1 MKIIIENT
9 TCSTEIAKK
18 MGELIKD
25 QVSIECFEDANF
37 DKVSSILVLCS
48 LNCNYD
54 IKTIDEA
61 VISTFVS
68 GKIRFAR
75 NICQKAKEN
84 GISTICLIVNFEIK
98 NTINEMIA
106 KIIKDIFEHE
116 KDTFSINVIE
126 TNVELMANS
135 NYARM
140 RFGYT
145 ERFTQS
151 NIDKIMT
158 ICTLIESPHNHVGVV
173 YNTLI

>member
-18 MGELIKD
+18 MGKLFKD
-25 QVSIECFEDANF
+25 QVSIECFEDAGF
-37 DKVSSILVLCS
+37 DNVSSILVLCS
-48 LNCNYD
+48 LNCTYD

-61 VISTFVS
+61 VVSTFVS
-68 GKIRFAR
+68 SKIHFAR

-84 GISTICLIVNFEIK
+84 GISTICLVVNFEIK

-116 KDTFSINVIE
+116 KDAFSINVIE

-145 ERFTQS
+145 ECFTQS
-151 NIDKIMT
+151 NIDKITT
-158 ICTLIESPHNHVGVV
+158 ICTLIESPHNHFGVV